1 MADIDSGSTAWQSA
15 ANHNRMMQ
23 LQRQGLTAPGAP
35 RAAGKVELAYFGS
48 SAFRVTSPRGV
59 TVMLDPWRNH
69 PSRTKD
75 WYLADMPM
83 TAVDIGVSTHAHFDH
98 DALNRLDA
106 HVLLDRPIGTYS
118 FQDVAISGIADKH
131 SIDSSAGLYDF
142 VKVYRDLYGT
152 DITPPNNPRSWDNTL
167 VVVETGGL
175 RILQWGDN
183 RHDAPDHVWE
193 MLGRI
198 DIALLPVD
206 GSQHVMSFKSVERI
220 IERLRPKVVVPHHYY
235 IWDVVQRGA
244 TLLPADDWVKARRH
258 RVLDGPV
265 ATYAPEGLAAMTDTT
280 VDFFGDHVAFDKRAW
295 RMGGLTGLKAG

>member
-1 MADIDSGSTAWQSA
+1 MPPVSSTNDGPVAWQSA
-15 ANHNRMMQ
+15 ANHNRMME
-23 LQRQGLTAPGAP
+23 LQRQGVTKPGDP

-75 WYLADMPM
+75 WYLADMPV
-83 TAVDIGVSTHAHFDH
+83 TVADIGVSTHAHFDH

-118 FQDVAISGIADKH
+118 FLDVAITGIADKH
-131 SIDSSAGLYDF
+131 SIDNSAGTYDF
-142 VKVYRDLYGT
+142 VKVYRELYDT
-152 DITPPNNPRSWDNTL
+152 DITPPDNPRSWDNTL

-183 RHDAPDHVWE
+183 RHDAPDHVWD

-198 DIALLPVD
+198 DIVLLPVD
-206 GSQHVMSFKSVERI
+206 GSQHVMSHQSVETI
-220 IERLRPKVVVPHHYY
+220 IQRLRPKIVVPHHYY
-235 IWDVVQRGA
+235 IWDIVQRGA
-244 TLLPADDWVKARRH
+244 TLLPADAWVKARPH
-258 RVLDGPV
+258 RMLDGPV
-265 ATYAPEGLAAMTDTT
+265 VTYTPERAAGIKSTV
-280 VDFFGDHVAFDKRAW
+280 VDFFGDQVAFDKTAW
-295 RMGGLTGLKAG
+295 RKGDRA